1 MPVQKFVSTEKHNI
15 DGTTHVGDNNRVFF
29 DVATKTF
36 RLGDGVT
43 PGGIVI
49 NTGGGG
55 GGSLTGITDSTTG
68 PVMVLT
74 DVNVNIENSLTLESD
89 QAIDPVES
97 TQFILY
103 GNTTNSTPTELF
115 RDSSNSRIIL
125 TSQSVVFYEVEA
137 VGRNNNDSDVCAFTH
152 KGIIDYNSAGQL
164 NFVANQKEIVSAGSS
179 EDYDSNVGT
188 DGTAK
193 AITVKVTGDTN
204 QPMAWVARVKLTQ
217 VTHT

>member
-68 PVMVLT
+68 PVMTLT

-115 RDSSNSRIIL
+115 RDSSNNRIIL

-164 NFVANQKEIVSAGSS
+164 NFVANQKEVVSAGSN

-217 VTHT
+217 VTQT

>member
-49 NTGGGG
+49 AGG
-55 GGSLTGITDSTTG
+55 GGSGGLTGITDSTTG

-89 QAIDPVES
+89 QALNPVEN
-97 TQFILY
+97 TQYILY
-103 GNTTNSTPTELF
+103 GSTSDANQTELF
-115 RDSSNSRIIL
+115 RDAG
-125 TSQSVVFYEVEA
+125 QSLRVPFVVQSTVFYEVEV
-137 VGRNNNDSDVCAFTH
+137 VGRNNQLGEVCAFTF
-152 KGIIDYNSAGQL
+152 KGIIDRNQADDL
-164 NFVANQKEIVSAGSS
+164 VHVADQKEIVS
-179 EDYDSNVGT
+179 
-188 DGTAK
+188 DGINENYNASIGLHDPSK
-193 AITVKVTGDTN
+193 SLKVLVTGDA
-204 QPMAWVARVKLTQ
+204 QYEMAWVARVKLTQ

>member
-49 NTGGGG
+49 AGG
-55 GGSLTGITDSTTG
+55 GGSGGLTGITDSTTG

-89 QAIDPVES
+89 QALNPVEN
-97 TQFILY
+97 TQYILY
-103 GNTTNSTPTELF
+103 CTTTDATETEFF
-115 RDSSNSRIIL
+115 RDAGQTLRVPL
-125 TSQSVVFYEVEA
+125 VSQSTEFYEVEV
-137 VGRNNNDSDVCAFTH
+137 VGRNNTDSDTTAILF
-152 KGIIDYNSAGQL
+152 KGIIDYNQAGTVS
-164 NFVANQKEIVSAGSS
+164 FVGGAKEIVSDGAN
-179 EDYDSNVGT
+179 EEYDAKVLADDTN
-188 DGTAK
+188 K
-193 AITVKVTGDTN
+193 AIAVFATGH
-204 QPMAWVARVKLTQ
+204 PSKEMAWVARVKLTQ

>member
-49 NTGGGG
+49 AGG
-55 GGSLTGITDSTTG
+55 GGSGGLTGITDSTTG

-89 QAIDPVES
+89 QALNPVEN
-97 TQFILY
+97 TQYILY
-103 GNTTNSTPTELF
+103 GSTSNANQAELF
-115 RDSSNSRIIL
+115 RDAG
-125 TSQSVVFYEVEA
+125 QSLRVPFVVQSTVFYEVEV
-137 VGRNNNDSDVCAFTH
+137 VGRNNTAGEVCAFTF
-152 KGIIDYNSAGQL
+152 KGIIDRNQADDL
-164 NFVANQKEIVSAGSS
+164 IHVADQKEIVS
-179 EDYDSNVGT
+179 
-188 DGTAK
+188 DGINENYNASIGLDDPSK
-193 AITVKVTGDTN
+193 SLKVLVTGDP
-204 QPMAWVARVKLTQ
+204 QYEMAWVARVKLTQ

>member
-55 GGSLTGITDSTTG
+55 GGSLTGITDSTPG

-103 GNTTNSTPTELF
+103 
-115 RDSSNSRIIL
+115 
-125 TSQSVVFYEVEA
+125 
-137 VGRNNNDSDVCAFTH
+137 
-152 KGIIDYNSAGQL
+152 
-164 NFVANQKEIVSAGSS
+164 ANHNG
-179 EDYDSNVGT
+179 
-188 DGTAK
+188 
-193 AITVKVTGDTN
+193 
-204 QPMAWVARVKLTQ
+204 
-217 VTHT
+217 

>member
-217 VTHT
+217 VTQT

>member
-179 EDYDSNVGT
+179 EDYDSTVGT

-217 VTHT
+217 VTQT

>member
-55 GGSLTGITDSTTG
+55 GSLTGITDSTTG
-68 PVMVLT
+68 PVMTLT
-74 DVNVNIENSLTLESD
+74 DVNVNIENSLTIESD
-89 QAIDPVES
+89 QAVNPVEN
-97 TQFILY
+97 TQYILY
-103 GNTTNSTPTELF
+103 GTTTNAVEQELYRDTSNLRVPFAVQST
-115 RDSSNSRIIL
+115 
-125 TSQSVVFYEVEA
+125 VFYEVEV
-137 VGRNNNDSDVCAFTH
+137 VGRNNSDSDVCAFTF
-152 KGIIDYNSAGQL
+152 KGIIDRNQADQL
-164 NFVANQKEIVSAGSS
+164 NHVANQKEIVS
-179 EDYDSNVGT
+179 
-188 DGTAK
+188 DGTNEEYDAR
-193 AITVKVTGDTN
+193 ITVDGTSKSMRVLVTGDSTYE
-204 QPMAWVARVKLTQ
+204 MAWVARVKLTQ

>member
-1 MPVQKFVSTEKHNI
+1 MTVQKFNTTQKNNI
-15 DGTTHVGDNNRVFF
+15 NGTAFVGDKDRVFF

-36 RLGDGVT
+36 RLSDGVT
-43 PGGIVI
+43 PGGVVI
-49 NTGGGG
+49 NSGGGG

-89 QAIDPVES
+89 QAVNPVES

-103 GNTTNSTPTELF
+103 GNTNGATPTELF
-115 RDSSNSRIIL
+115 RDASNSRVIL

-152 KGIIDYNSAGQL
+152 KGIIDYPQSGTL
-164 NFVANQKEIVSAGSS
+164 NFVARQKEIVNAGAN
-179 EDYDSNVGT
+179 EDYDSVIGVNGT
-188 DGTAK
+188 EK
-193 AITVKVTGDTN
+193 AITVTVTGDSTH
-204 QPMAWVARVKLTQ
+204 PMAWVARVKLTQ